1 MMIPFKEIS
10 FLFHFWS
17 LSWLLDSLLILVGL
31 HSISQYTWLLWFEAV
46 AIFVLLKIDCF
57 CCKCC
62 CGSLFFSLYCF
73 WCVFETFN
81 LDAFKGN
88 NPGPK
93 LLWTSEVC
101 VIAYYLKK
109 KTSFLLMNYF
119 KQIKYTIDNGLKLN
133 DGSAY
138 NFSNLQWYKSIM
150 NSVETIHQILN
161 LTLFLDQWYAV
172 RSSLMLG
179 SGSESQLLVA
189 TQSQG

>member
-1 MMIPFKEIS
+1 
-10 FLFHFWS
+10 
-17 LSWLLDSLLILVGL
+17 
-31 HSISQYTWLLWFEAV
+31 
-46 AIFVLLKIDCF
+46 
-57 CCKCC
+57 
-62 CGSLFFSLYCF
+62 
-73 WCVFETFN
+73 
-81 LDAFKGN
+81 
-88 NPGPK
+88 
-93 LLWTSEVC
+93 
-101 VIAYYLKK
+101 
-109 KTSFLLMNYF
+109 MNYF
-119 KQIKYTIDNGLKLN
+119 KQIKYTIDNGLQLN